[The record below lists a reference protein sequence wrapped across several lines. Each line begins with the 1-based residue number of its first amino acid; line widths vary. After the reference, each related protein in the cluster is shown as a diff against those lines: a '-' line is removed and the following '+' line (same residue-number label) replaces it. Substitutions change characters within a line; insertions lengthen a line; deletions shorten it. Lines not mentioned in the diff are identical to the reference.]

1 MFVRFSDVLDV
12 LRVHSLL
19 SSGALDLSS
28 LADPSE
34 VSALFSISNI
44 LIGDSDR
51 NLSIVEQIVRG
62 VGDFEGTSCRS
73 LYFQENKDSSDLF
86 LFIDTRLLA
95 ITQQAL
101 NPPHSPSPIPEESVD
116 EEQPAPPSADEAEED
131 QPPVTGI
138 PNASS
143 MTGSF
148 QFIQQSELEAASF
161 EGASEWVDAA
171 AHETE
176 AEGVSVDASPATLV
190 CDYLSKDSTIVI
202 TTCCRHQKLEMG

>member
-1 MFVRFSDVLDV
+1 MLV
-12 LRVHSLL
+12 SLFPRI
-19 SSGALDLSS
+19 D
-28 LADPSE
+28 
-34 VSALFSISNI
+34 
-44 LIGDSDR
+44 
-51 NLSIVEQIVRG
+51 
-62 VGDFEGTSCRS
+62 
-73 LYFQENKDSSDLF
+73 DSSDLC

-101 NPPHSPSPIPEESVD
+101 NPPLSPSPVPEELVD
-116 EEQPAPPSADEAEED
+116 EEQPAPPSVDEEEEH

-171 AHETE
+171 AHEPE
-176 AEGVSVDASPATLV
+176 AEGVSVDAEPATATLV
-190 CDYLSKDSTIVI
+190 
-202 TTCCRHQKLEMG
+202 